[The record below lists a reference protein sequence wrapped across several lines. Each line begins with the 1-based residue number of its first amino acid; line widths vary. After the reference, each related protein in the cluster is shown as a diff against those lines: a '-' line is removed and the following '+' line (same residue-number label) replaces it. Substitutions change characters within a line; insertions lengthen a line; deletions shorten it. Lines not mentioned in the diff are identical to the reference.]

1 MWSPGRHS
9 DRLPTRLTQAPEQ
22 VGQMSGQQP
31 NQSQPDVPRPKH
43 RIVIL
48 GGGFAGVYT
57 AVYLE
62 RAMTRAERNQIELTI
77 VSNEN
82 YIVFQPLLPEVISGT
97 IDTLHCLTPIRRLAR
112 RTQLYSRSIDAI
124 DLTAKTVR
132 LSPGYLPRPL
142 DLPFDE
148 LVVCLGTRLNF
159 DLVPGTREHAIPFK
173 NIGDALRLRNEAVRI
188 LEEANVEQDPE
199 EKRKLLTFV
208 VGGGGFSGVECI
220 AELHDFVCSAE
231 LAYDNVAKHE
241 IRCVLLQSGPRILPE
256 VSEDLAAYA
265 HRILTQRGV
274 EIRLNTRL
282 KAVSADAAIITD
294 KATGAT
300 EVIACRT
307 IVTTVPAAP
316 HPLIDMLPTEHNGGR
331 IAVTEFL
338 NVQGHP
344 GLWSLGD
351 CAAVPQVDGIFSPP
365 TAQHA
370 LRQAQTCANN
380 ILANLRGQPLQKF
393 KFTGLGSLASLGHY
407 SAVAEVM
414 GVRLRGFI
422 AWVVWRAVY
431 LVRFPGFDRQV
442 RIAIDWLLDIL
453 LPRDITQLRIFPPE
467 QIHNERFHAGERVFN
482 RGDYGNKLYVILS
495 GEAQVVRDGNVLATL
510 HAGEVFG
517 EVALVS
523 EAVRN
528 ADIHAVTDLE
538 VLSVSRP
545 AFEKL
550 VRYLPGTRRAL
561 VDIMRQRGIDA
572 SKLDDSG

>member
-1 MWSPGRHS
+1 MSS
-9 DRLPTRLTQAPEQ
+9 D
-22 VGQMSGQQP
+22 
-31 NQSQPDVPRPKH
+31 KK
-43 RIVIL
+43 RILIL

-57 AVYLE
+57 AMYLE
-62 RAMTRAERNQIELTI
+62 QGLFWGERDQYEISL
-77 VSNEN
+77 VSLEN
-82 YIVFQPLLPEVISGT
+82 YMVFQPLLPEVISGT
-97 IDTLHCLTPIRRLAR
+97 IETLHVITPIRRLAK
-112 RTQLYSRSIDAI
+112 RTRLHTREILEI
-124 DLTAKTVR
+124 NLERKVVTLGPEFLPKTKE
-132 LSPGYLPRPL
+132 
-142 DLPFDE
+142 LPFDH
-148 LVVCLGTRLNF
+148 LVVALGSRLNS
-159 DLVPGTREHAIPFK
+159 DLVPGMQEHAIPFK
-173 NIGDALRLRNEAVRI
+173 YLGDALRLRTAIVQV
-188 LEEANVEQDPE
+188 LEEADNETDPE
-199 EKRKLLTFV
+199 ERKRLLTFV

-453 LPRDITQLRIFPPE
+453 LPRDITQLRIFPPD

-482 RGDYGNKLYVILS
+482 RGDYGNKLYVILT

>member
-1 MWSPGRHS
+1 MTTETHAAGQPVAAPPAAGRK
-9 DRLPTRLTQAPEQ
+9 E
-22 VGQMSGQQP
+22 
-31 NQSQPDVPRPKH
+31 

-57 AVYLE
+57 AMFLE
-62 RAMTRAERNQIELTI
+62 RGMTRAERARIELTI

-112 RTQLYSRSIDAI
+112 RTQLYTRNIEAI
-124 DLTAKTVR
+124 DVARKVVR
-132 LSPGYLPRPL
+132 LGPGYRPKPLELPY
-142 DLPFDE
+142 DQ

-173 NIGDALRLRNEAVRI
+173 NLGDALRLRNEAVRV
-188 LEEANVEQDPE
+188 LEEANIETDPE
-199 EKRKLLTFV
+199 EKRRLLTFV

-231 LAYDNVAKHE
+231 LAYDNISRADIH
-241 IRCVLLQSGPRILPE
+241 CVLLQSGARILPE

-265 HRILTQRGV
+265 HRILSDRGI

-282 KAVSADAAIITD
+282 QAVSADAAIIQD
-294 KATGAT
+294 KATGT
-300 EVIACRT
+300 RETIPSRT

-316 HPLIDMLPTEHNGGR
+316 HPLIDALPTEHEGGR
-331 IAVTEFL
+331 IRVSEHL
-338 NVQGHP
+338 DVPGLP
-344 GLWSLGD
+344 GLWALGD

-370 LRQAQTCANN
+370 LRQARTCADN
-380 ILANLRGQPLQKF
+380 ILASLRGKPLQKF
-393 KFTGLGSLASLGHY
+393 TFTGLGSLASLGHY
-407 SAVAEVM
+407 SAVADVL

-422 AWVVWRAVY
+422 AWVFWRAIY

-453 LPRDITQLRIFPPE
+453 LPRDITQLRIFAPE
-467 QIHNERFHAGERVFN
+467 QIHNERFHTGERVFD
-482 RGDYGNKLYVILS
+482 RGDYGNKLYVVMS
-495 GEAQVVRDGNVLATL
+495 GEAEVRRDGELLARL
-510 HAGEVFG
+510 GPGEMFG
-517 EVALVS
+517 EAALLS
-523 EAVRN
+523 DAPRN
-528 ADIHAVTDLE
+528 AEIRAASALE

-550 VRYLPGTRRAL
+550 VRHLPGTRHA
-561 VDIMRQRGIDA
+561 IMEVMRGRGLDA
-572 SKLDDSG
+572 SLLGNGQLDNGRRDDSG